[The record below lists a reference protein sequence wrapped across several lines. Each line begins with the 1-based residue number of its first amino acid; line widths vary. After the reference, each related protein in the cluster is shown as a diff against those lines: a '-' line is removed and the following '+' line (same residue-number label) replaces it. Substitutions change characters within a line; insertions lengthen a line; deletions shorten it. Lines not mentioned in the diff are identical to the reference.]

1 MPRRREIE
9 DGRGV
14 DGCVLLDLTHLGA
27 KKIHTKLPGSR
38 ELAMDYAGVDPILE
52 PIPVRPGAHYH
63 MGGVD
68 TDVDGRTILPGL
80 YAAGECACVSV
91 HGANRLG
98 GNSLMETITFG
109 RRAGRHAGDD
119 ALENRNGALVPESA
133 VRDADARVRAI
144 FARSGGQRPWQVRE
158 ELATS
163 MYDDAGVFRTQRAA
177 RALPRQGRRA
187 ARARRA
193 TSSST
198 TRATASTPTS
208 CRSSSS
214 RACSRWPTAS

>member
-1 MPRRREIE
+1 MAEAAPSAMELASRDVVSRAETREIE
-9 DGRGV
+9 AGRGV

-27 KKIHTKLPGSR
+27 KKILTRLPGSR

-68 TDVDGRTILPGL
+68 TDSDGQTILPGL

-109 RRAGRHAGDD
+109 RRSGRHAAEWALATPPSVTITDSMQRD
-119 ALENRNGALVPESA
+119 AEGKIKAILDVKDGERPFQIREDLGSSMLEN
-133 VRDADARVRAI
+133 
-144 FARSGGQRPWQVRE
+144 F
-158 ELATS
+158 
-163 MYDDAGVFRTQRAA
+163 GVFRYGDKMA
-177 RALPRQGRRA
+177 
-187 ARARRA
+187 
-193 TSSST
+193 
-198 TRATASTPTS
+198 
-208 CRSSSS
+208 
-214 RACSRWPTAS
+214 